1 MTASASAIPDEIYY
15 HFAEKSQTVDTL
27 INSLYTSPSA
37 LAVEHFKAIN
47 SHLKNGQVEAGQL
60 IIVTPPNSQQCS
72 RFEAD
77 LMDAA
82 ALVDQ
87 KLAELTE
94 ADRKIMADNYQL
106 LSNIASAGSNGYG
119 ATLVYFGHHV
129 SRIKHILQQIE
140 NVYVQTYNATGK
152 LGSTDFFQFRKQ
164 LFMRLD
170 STLNSFIGSARMGY
184 TLDQAR
190 IKNSLGLNTKSILH
204 QWKQQPGKVTS
215 VPGFAKNYD
224 EVAKL
229 SGVLKGAGYVGIGLN
244 VGQSGIKIHEACTIG
259 ADLSCGKTAA
269 GEGGRLVGSIGGGAG
284 SGAVAGYA
292 TCSLLLSL
300 PSGGT
305 SLLWCGI
312 VAGIAGGYA
321 GGEFFGD
328 LGKHGGEALY
338 EKIYQ

>member
-1 MTASASAIPDEIYY
+1 MSHPRTASSA
-15 HFAEKSQTVDTL
+15 
-27 INSLYTSPSA
+27 
-37 LAVEHFKAIN
+37 
-47 SHLKNGQVEAGQL
+47 
-60 IIVTPPNSQQCS
+60 
-72 RFEAD
+72 AD

-87 KLAELTE
+87 KLAELSA
-94 ADRKIMADNYQL
+94 ADRKIIADNYQL
-106 LSNIASAGSNGYG
+106 LSNIVSAGGNGYG

-170 STLNSFIGSARMGY
+170 STLNSLVGSARMGY

-215 VPGFAKNYD
+215 VPGFAKNYN
-224 EVAKL
+224 EVARL
-229 SGVLKGAGYVGIGLN
+229 SNVLKGAGYVGIGLN
-244 VGQSGIKIHEACTIG
+244 VGQSGIKIHEACTVG
-259 ADLSCGKTAA
+259 AYLSCGKTTA
-269 GEGGRLVGSIGGGAG
+269 GEGGRLVGSIGGAFGGAHY
-284 SGAVAGYA
+284 GAAAGYGI
-292 TCSLLLSL
+292 CSLILSL
-300 PSGGT
+300 PTGGT

-312 VAGIAGGYA
+312 AAGIAGGEY
-321 GGEFFGD
+321 FGD
-328 LGKHGGEALY
+328 LGKDGGEVLY

>member
-1 MTASASAIPDEIYY
+1 MRKNHRPC
-15 HFAEKSQTVDTL
+15 DTL
-27 INSLYTSPSA
+27 IGALYTSPSA
-37 LAVEHFKAIN
+37 LAVDHFKAIN
-47 SHLKNGQVEAGQL
+47 SHLKNGQVDAGQL

-106 LSNIASAGSNGYG
+106 LSNIASAGGNGYG

-184 TLDQAR
+184 TLDQTR

-224 EVAKL
+224 EVARFSK
-229 SGVLKGAGYVGIGLN
+229 VPVM
-244 VGQSGIKIHEACTIG
+244 
-259 ADLSCGKTAA
+259 
-269 GEGGRLVGSIGGGAG
+269 
-284 SGAVAGYA
+284 
-292 TCSLLLSL
+292 
-300 PSGGT
+300 
-305 SLLWCGI
+305 W
-312 VAGIAGGYA
+312 
-321 GGEFFGD
+321 
-328 LGKHGGEALY
+328 ALR
-338 EKIYQ
+338 

>member
-1 MTASASAIPDEIYY
+1 M
-15 HFAEKSQTVDTL
+15 
-27 INSLYTSPSA
+27 
-37 LAVEHFKAIN
+37 
-47 SHLKNGQVEAGQL
+47 KNGQVEIGQL

-87 KLAELTE
+87 KLAELSE
-94 ADRKIMADNYQL
+94 ADRQIIADNYQL
-106 LSNIASAGSNGYG
+106 LSNIASAGGNGYG
-119 ATLVYFGHHV
+119 ATLVYFGHHLN
-129 SRIKHILQQIE
+129 RIKHILQQIE
-140 NVYVQTYNATGK
+140 SVYVQTYNATGK

-164 LFMRLD
+164 LFVRLD

-184 TLDQAR
+184 TLDQTR

-204 QWKQQPGKVTS
+204 QWKQQPGKVVD
-215 VPGFAKNYD
+215 VPGFAKNYN
-224 EVAKL
+224 EITKL

-259 ADLSCGKTAA
+259 ADLSCGKTTA
-269 GEGGRLVGSIGGGAG
+269 GESGRLVGSILGGGLGGAG
-284 SGAVAGYA
+284 VAYA

-321 GGEFFGD
+321 GGEYFGD
-328 LGKHGGEALY
+328 RGKHGGEVLY